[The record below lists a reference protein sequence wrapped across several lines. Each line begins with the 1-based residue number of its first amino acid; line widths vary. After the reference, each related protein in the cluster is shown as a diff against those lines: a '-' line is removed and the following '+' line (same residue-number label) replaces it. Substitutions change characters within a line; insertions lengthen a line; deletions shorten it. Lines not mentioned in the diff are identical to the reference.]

1 MTRYKNLARIQQEE
15 EELARL
21 EEEYRKANGQNVE
34 NDEQPLAVEEPV
46 ETEED
51 KNWKKRY
58 SDLRSYTDRQKNEQ
72 KARDEERDRQIAE
85 LKNEI
90 ARLSLPQNDI
100 HDVEG
105 ARDWER
111 KYPDLART
119 LKTLWRE
126 DLQIMREV
134 SENDRNELKEVQREL
149 ARNRAYNAVL
159 RAHPD
164 FEELINNPDFQDWV
178 DKQPEEKGV
187 IGQTI
192 FDALRV
198 NETDADA
205 AIKAV
210 DIYKREQEFTRRP
223 RKNPAREAIEVPG
236 RTSPTAPAPNAGGR
250 IFKESEVE
258 AMSLREWEPLEKEID
273 LAKREGRFVYDV
285 SGATR

>member
-1 MTRYKNLARIQQEE
+1 MTRYKNLARIEE
-15 EELARL
+15 EEAELARL

-100 HDVEG
+100 NDVEG

-164 FEELINNPDFQDWV
+164 FEDLINNSDFQDWV
-178 DKQPEEKGV
+178 DRQPEEKGV

>member
-1 MTRYKNLARIQQEE
+1 MTKYKNLARAEAE
-15 EELARL
+15 DAELARL
-21 EEEYRKANGQNVE
+21 EAEYRQTIEGPVE
-34 NDEQPLAVEEPV
+34 EPVAIEEPV

-51 KNWKKRY
+51 KTWKKRY
-58 SDLRSYTDRQKNEQ
+58 ADLRSYTDRQKNEE
-72 KARDEERDRQIAE
+72 KAEKEALKAE
-85 LKNEI
+85 LAKLKSEV
-90 ARLSLPQNDI
+90 AQLSLPANDI
-100 HDVEG
+100 NDVEG

-126 DLQIMREV
+126 DLQIVREEK
-134 SENDRNELKEVQREL
+134 ENDRNELKEVQREL

-164 FEELINNPDFQDWV
+164 FEELINNPDFQEWV
-178 DKQPEEKGV
+178 DRQPEEKGV

-210 DIYKREQEFTRRP
+210 DFFKREQEFTRRP
-223 RKNPAREAIEVPG
+223 RNKAAREAVEVPG
-236 RTSPTAPAPNAGGR
+236 RTSPTAPTPNIGGR
-250 IFKESEVE
+250 TFKESEVE

-273 LAKREGRFVYDV
+273 LAKREGRFIYDV